1 VILTFLFFQEV
12 EKAAMA
18 TPNGLARIDTN
29 GGAAKKKKHE
39 NGICHDDSSAPV
51 RAQNIDELHSMQR
64 KRSAPTT
71 PIKLDGAAAASPFAP
86 AISEEDRR
94 KQQLQSIRFIHP
106 HPPGRAPCLLL
117 ISNLRVL
124 C

>member
-1 VILTFLFFQEV
+1 
-12 EKAAMA
+12 MA

-29 GGAAKKKKHE
+29 GGAAKKKHE

-71 PIKLDGAAAASPFAP
+71 PIKQADGAAVSPFAA
-86 AISEEDRR
+86 AISEEGRR
-94 KQQLQSIRFIHP
+94 TQQLQSIRYVSF
-106 HPPGRAPCLLL
+106 
-117 ISNLRVL
+117 
-124 C
+124 